1 MTTQDSTSQTQL
13 PVRMLH
19 DRILVEPD
27 EGATERRS
35 ASGIV
40 IPATAAMGKRLAW
53 AKVVAVGPSV
63 RQVKLEDTILY
74 DPEDRH
80 EVEIDAKTYV
90 LVRERDLH
98 AVADPHGPQ
107 QTQGMYL

>member
-1 MTTQDSTSQTQL
+1 ML
-13 PVRMLH
+13 PG
-19 DRILVEPD
+19 RILAEPD
-27 EGATERRS
+27 AGATERRS
-35 ASGIV
+35 GSGIV

-53 AKVVAVGPSV
+53 AKVVAVGPSA

-107 QTQGMYL
+107 QPQGMYL